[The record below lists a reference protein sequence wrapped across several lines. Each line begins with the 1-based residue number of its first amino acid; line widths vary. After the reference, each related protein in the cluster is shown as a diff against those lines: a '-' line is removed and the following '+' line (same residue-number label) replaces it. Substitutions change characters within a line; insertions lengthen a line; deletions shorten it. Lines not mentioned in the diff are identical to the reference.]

1 MYKAFNFT
9 YLVSMVIQA
18 FWCLLFPIGVAF
30 VLGWLAVNKLSL
42 PSWVYV
48 PLLAVATIIGLIS
61 MLRFLIS
68 AAAAMDRLEKERAE
82 RLAEERVKQKKNDIN
97 HAKNEE
103 KSKEIDPQNQ
113 EKGDDK

>member
-48 PLLAVATIIGLIS
+48 PLLVVATIIGLIS
-61 MLRFLIS
+61 MFRFLIS

-82 RLAEERVKQKKNDIN
+82 KLAESRAKQNKKDIN
-97 HAKNEE
+97 NIQN
-103 KSKEIDPQNQ
+103 KENIKDIDP
-113 EKGDDK
+113 